1 MPRAK
6 ERGEGKPL
14 QTQDSAWLDGLVDEL
29 YSRMAGRVKSY
40 VWTYAASTCTGNRGL
55 DLRGAEDPR

>member
-40 VWTYAASTCTGNRGL
+40 VWTYAASTCTGNKRKH
-55 DLRGAEDPR
+55 

>member
-29 YSRMAGRVKSY
+29 YSRENK
-40 VWTYAASTCTGNRGL
+40 GL
-55 DLRGAEDPR
+55 EFGYGVTV